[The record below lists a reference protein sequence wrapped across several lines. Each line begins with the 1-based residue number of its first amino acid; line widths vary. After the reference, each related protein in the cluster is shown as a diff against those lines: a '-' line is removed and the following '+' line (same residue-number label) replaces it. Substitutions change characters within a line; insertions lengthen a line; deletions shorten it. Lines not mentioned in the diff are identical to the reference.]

1 MKRNVTTKKDGV
13 SDNFLTYIPIPNPKY
28 PFEVNEKQEVTIL
41 QEHRGPFYFLT
52 QKLMKKPRY
61 TQIHLD
67 EMGNYIWPLMD
78 GKNDIIAIASA
89 VKEHYGQKA
98 EPLYPRMAQYF
109 QTLASYAFVIL
120 NKPE

>member
-1 MKRNVTTKKDGV
+1 
-13 SDNFLTYIPIPNPKY
+13 
-28 PFEVNEKQEVTIL
+28 
-41 QEHRGPFYFLT
+41 
-52 QKLMKKPRY
+52 MKKPRY

-109 QTLASYAFVIL
+109 QTLASYEFVIL